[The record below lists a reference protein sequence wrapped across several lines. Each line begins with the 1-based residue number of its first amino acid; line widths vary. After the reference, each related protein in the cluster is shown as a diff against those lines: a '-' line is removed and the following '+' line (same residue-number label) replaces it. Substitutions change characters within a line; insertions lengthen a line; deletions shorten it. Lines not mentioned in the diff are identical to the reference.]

1 MGKMCENV
9 KCHEY
14 KLTQVGNPK
23 FCAVCG
29 VELVDKPHCQCGEEY
44 SRIDNFCKECGRP
57 TK

>member
-1 MGKMCENV
+1 MCENV